1 VDILSMSFGFPSK
14 AGLTAIQDT
23 LQLAHSKGMLILA
36 AAANH
41 GGNKKIAYPASQH
54 HMVIGVH
61 SMTGNGKPS
70 DFTPYAQDL
79 SENFGAL
86 GEAVESAWP
95 RHLLASD
102 KRDKCTRRKSGTSFA
117 TPIAAG
123 IAATMLHYARLTFR
137 DDGEIL
143 EELKRSEPKR
153 ALLRLVANQNG
164 NYRYIDPTSF
174 FEKNK
179 DLITASMRD
188 AILE

>member
-1 VDILSMSFGFPSK
+1 MSFGFPSK

-123 IAATMLHYARLTFR
+123 IATTMLHYARLTFR